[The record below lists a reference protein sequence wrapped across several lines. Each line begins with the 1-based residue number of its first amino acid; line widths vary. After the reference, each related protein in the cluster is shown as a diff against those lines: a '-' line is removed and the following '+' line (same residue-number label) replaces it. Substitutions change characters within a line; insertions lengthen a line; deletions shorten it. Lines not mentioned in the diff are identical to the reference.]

1 MPGVASFLP
10 IFFYTFF
17 LYLFTQAELLETL
30 PSRLK
35 KFATLFLIL
44 FIPVIVSINEV
55 SSFIGIA
62 YRSSFSPRIPFY
74 PSDVTQVCRRHPKKA
89 AAT

>member
-1 MPGVASFLP
+1 MLGVASFLP

-30 PSRLK
+30 PSRFK
-35 KFATLFLIL
+35 KLATLFLIL

-62 YRSSFSPRIPFY
+62 YSSSFSLIP
-74 PSDVTQVCRRHPKKA
+74 PSIPDVTQV
-89 AAT
+89 